1 MQKNPEKPLTFVVER
16 NGKEEQL
23 TVTPEKQKVEKQ
35 TIGKVGVYPYM
46 KTDLRQN

>member
-23 TVTPEKQKVEKQ
+23 TVTPENKSGKQ

-46 KTDLRQN
+46 KPIYRQN